1 MDRFI
6 EVEQYR
12 NKWQGNGTMKIDP
25 TQVSYIEYVE
35 HPGFPNS
42 HYDAHSKIHT
52 IYGGIIE
59 VDENPD
65 MITDKINDWYDERD
79 KENKDSI
86 TISKDDLVKNFLL
99 RTLSDSQKQQQ

>member
-12 NKWQGNGTMKIDP
+12 NKWQNGGFMRIDP
-25 TQVSYIEYVE
+25 TQVSYIEYVKGPLRPE
-35 HPGFPNS
+35 SNLG
-42 HYDAHSKIHT
+42 HSKIHT
-52 IYGGIIE
+52 IFGGIIE
-59 VDENPD
+59 IDETPD
-65 MITDKINDWYDERD
+65 MIADKINDWYVERD

-99 RTLSDSQKQQQ
+99 RTLSNNQKQ

>member
-12 NKWQGNGTMKIDP
+12 NKWQGSGSMKIDP
-25 TQVSYIEYVE
+25 TQVSYIEYVTPDGWSE
-35 HPGFPNS
+35 KVG
-42 HYDAHSKIHT
+42 HSKIHT
-52 IYGGIIE
+52 IFGGIIE
-59 VDENPD
+59 ADETPD
-65 MITDKINDWYDERD
+65 MIADKINDWYDERD

-99 RTLSDSQKQQQ
+99 RTLSNNQRQYQ